1 MISYL
6 KGTVLE
12 KRGTSITLDVRDV
25 GYSVFVP
32 ARHLAAINAGDDASL
47 FIHTHVREDSLS
59 LYGFSSA
66 REVDFFR
73 LLLTVSGIGPR
84 VGMDIMNMPLP
95 EVQKAIRDGKTA
107 WLVKIPGLGKKT
119 AERLIVDLKDKITDD
134 ATDVVLKDD
143 MMVPQEVVDALTGLG
158 YQRRHITVVFKDAP
172 DNLRDAEE
180 LVKYFLQNISQRF

>member
-12 KRGTSITLDVRDV
+12 KRDTSITLDVRDV

-32 ARHLAAINAGDDASL
+32 ARYLTAVTVGDSVAL

-59 LYGFSSA
+59 LYGFSNSC
-66 REVDFFR
+66 EVDFFR

-84 VGMDIMNMPLP
+84 VGMDIMNMPP
-95 EVQKAIRDGKTA
+95 DEVKKAIRDGKAA

-119 AERLIVDLKDKITDD
+119 AQRLIVDLKDKITNEVS
-134 ATDVVLKDD
+134 DVVLQDD
-143 MMVPQEVVDALTGLG
+143 IAVPQEVVDALTGLG
-158 YQRRHITVVFKDAP
+158 YQRRHITIVFKDAP
-172 DNLRDAEE
+172 NHLRDAEE
-180 LVKYFLQNISQRF
+180 LIKYFLQNI